1 MGVWK
6 SWATAANLKGFKGF
20 KRKAAVGGEGT
31 LCLLHVVEEQ
41 RAELHSGICL
51 LALEGAFQSSYPG
64 QILPGQFNIMT
75 GL

>member
-1 MGVWK
+1 MGFWK
-6 SWATAANLKGFKGF
+6 SWATAANLKGF

-64 QILPGQFNIMT
+64 QILPGQIDIIT
-75 GL
+75 GV